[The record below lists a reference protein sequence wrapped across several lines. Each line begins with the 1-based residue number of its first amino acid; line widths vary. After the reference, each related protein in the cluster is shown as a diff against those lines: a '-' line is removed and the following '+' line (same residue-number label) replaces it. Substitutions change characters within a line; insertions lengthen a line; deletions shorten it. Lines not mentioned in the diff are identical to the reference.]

1 MSLTSITYT
10 KGDATNPVGEGMKII
25 VHICNNKGGWGAG
38 FVLALSK
45 KWSEPEAV
53 YRKKPRHILGDT
65 DFVKVEEDIIVANMV
80 AQHGFG
86 TMNGEPPIRYGAV
99 RICLAEVN
107 KLAYRLNAT
116 VHMPRIGCGLA
127 GGEWS
132 KIQSIIEDVMTV
144 DVTVYDFN

>member
-1 MSLTSITYT
+1 MSLSNITYV

-53 YRKKPRHILGDT
+53 YRKKPRHILGDVE
-65 DFVKVEEDIIVANMV
+65 FVKVEEDIMVANMV

-86 TMNGEPPIRYGAV
+86 TMNGMPPIRYGAV

-107 KLAYRLNAT
+107 KMAARLNAT

-132 KIQSIIEDVMTV
+132 KIQNIIEDVMTV